1 MLYSTFM
8 YFLNFGF
15 NFICLG
21 GHLASANLE
30 CSCIVYFLKVIMF
43 IHNREILKFYFA
55 NTSKRQSFMPTLVC
69 VFVCVYICLSVHISF
84 LYPFYFHKSKKVWTV
99 GSW

>member
-55 NTSKRQSFMPTLVC
+55 NTSKRQSSMLTLVC
-69 VFVCVYICLSVHISF
+69 VCLCMCLSVHI
-84 LYPFYFHKSKKVWTV
+84 YT
-99 GSW
+99 